1 MTVGTFPFG
10 QPVKRVVQTDRSPK
24 RVFVLGVYA
33 SAVHARWCN
42 DRGKQLVRALAVASE
57 PYIFWRGEPED
68 VKEILSAVEVP
79 PGVGRLEPAA
89 PHLNGPSGRSIDEDY
104 LEPLRLTR
112 DDAWLCDLV
121 PHSCKNQGQAEALKN
136 YYEHYVKAQVLPAA
150 KWPTVPSKLADPAR
164 HQQIAEELRES
175 AAEVIITLGD
185 MPLEWFGSAFGS
197 ARKLSAYGR
206 DPREYGFLHDFEIG
220 GRTLK
225 LLPLVHPKH
234 AAGIRPYRPEW
245 KAVHANWKLRIA
257 PGLLTSR

>member
-10 QPVKRVVQTDRSPK
+10 QPIKRVVQTDRSPK

-42 DRGKQLVRALAVASE
+42 DRGKQLVKALAVASE
-57 PYIFWRGEPED
+57 PYIFWHGDPEN

-89 PHLNGPSGRSIDEDY
+89 SNLNGPSGRSIDEDY

-121 PHSCKNQGQAEALKN
+121 PHSCKNQGQAEALKKH
-136 YYEHYVKAQVLPAA
+136 YEHYEKDQVLPAV
-150 KWPTVPSKLADPAR
+150 KWPTVPRKLADPAR
-164 HQQIAEELRES
+164 RKQIAAELRES

-197 ARKLSAYGR
+197 AHTLGAYGR
-206 DPREYGFLHDFEIG
+206 DPRAYGSPHDFEIE
-220 GRTLK
+220 GRILK
-225 LLPLVHPKH
+225 LLPLVHPRQ
-234 AAGIRPYRPEW
+234 AAGLSGHSPEW
-245 KAVHANWKLRIA
+245 KDVHANWKLRIA